1 MSQGRVVSL
10 DGLTRDN
17 TLLSRPPAWDGDAE
31 NGGGA
36 SANDITICA
45 VTRKSEPSDAV
56 RAYVEAGIAAV
67 GI

>member
-1 MSQGRVVSL
+1 MR
-10 DGLTRDN
+10 
-17 TLLSRPPAWDGDAE
+17 DGDAE
-31 NGGGA
+31 NGGVA

-45 VTRKSEPSDAV
+45 VTRKSEPSDTV

>member
-1 MSQGRVVSL
+1 MSHGRVVSF
-10 DGLTRDN
+10 DGVTHDN
-17 TLLSRPPAWDGDAE
+17 TLLSRPAMRDGDAE
-31 NGGGA
+31 NGGVA

-45 VTRKSEPSDAV
+45 VTCKSEPSDAV